1 MSVTQISDP
10 QPLLGERPIPLSPV
24 MQSDREVALSV
35 EGLSVYYGSG
45 SSRMCAVNDLS
56 FQIDHGERVALVG
69 ESGSGKTTLG
79 LAIAGFL
86 TQPGVE
92 VTYNRLEFAGMSI
105 TRASKGRLPVR
116 TPGIAMVFQDAMTS
130 LDPLWTI
137 GSQLRAVIRA
147 TEGLSRRDA
156 HQRSR
161 YWLDRVGI
169 PDVDRVMKNRP
180 YELSGGLRQR
190 AMVALALCGQPKLLI
205 ADEPTSA
212 LDASLSRNTMD
223 LLRELTQ
230 DTGAALL
237 IISHDILLCREYSDT
252 TMVMYRGSV
261 VETEASATLD
271 VAARH
276 PYTIGLLR
284 CIPTLD
290 SASLDMLPTL
300 ESVGDTEVSA
310 DRWFEK

>member
-1 MSVTQISDP
+1 MSVTEISDP
-10 QPLLGERPIPLSPV
+10 QPLLGERSVRLSSLS
-24 MQSDREVALSV
+24 QSAGEVALKV

-45 SSRMCAVNDLS
+45 PSAVCAVNDVS
-56 FQIDHGERVALVG
+56 FQIAQGERVALVG

-92 VTYNRLEFAGMSI
+92 ATYDRLEFAGKSI
-105 TRASKGRLPVR
+105 TRASKGRLPIR
-116 TPGIAMVFQDAMTS
+116 TPGIALVFHDAMTS
-130 LDPLWTI
+130 LDPVWTI

-156 HQRSR
+156 QQRSC

-169 PDVDRVMKNRP
+169 PEVDRVMKNRP
-180 YELSGGLRQR
+180 YELSGGMRQR

-212 LDASLSRNTMD
+212 LDAFLSRNTMD

-230 DTGAALL
+230 DAGAALL

-252 TMVMYRGSV
+252 TMVMYHGSL
-261 VETEASATLD
+261 VETAASADLD
-271 VAARH
+271 VAAKH

-300 ESVGDTEVSA
+300 ESVAGTELGA
-310 DRWFEK
+310 DRWSEK